1 MIRMSLNVVA
11 VIELGE
17 VPFRLVSWPNPAL
30 SRLG

>member
-1 MIRMSLNVVA
+1 MIRMSSNVVA

-17 VPFRLVSWPNPAL
+17 GHFRLVSWPNPAL